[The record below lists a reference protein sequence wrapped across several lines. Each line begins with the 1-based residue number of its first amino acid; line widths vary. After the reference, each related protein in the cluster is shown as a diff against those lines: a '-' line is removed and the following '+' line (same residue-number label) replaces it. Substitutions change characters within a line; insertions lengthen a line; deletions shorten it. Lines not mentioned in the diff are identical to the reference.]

1 MTVDNIIKLAK
12 SHHAYIDIQI
22 MPKGD
27 VSIVVCRNGIRTER
41 TLEDRQIRTSP
52 FDLVE
57 ETVKRMVRI
66 L

>member
-12 SHHAYIDIQI
+12 SYHAHIDIQI

-27 VSIVVCRNGIRTER
+27 VSIVVLRNGIRTER
-41 TLEDRQIRTSP
+41 ILEDRQIRIAP

-57 ETVKRMVRI
+57 VTVKRMLRI

>member
-1 MTVDNIIKLAK
+1 MTVDNIIKIAK
-12 SHHAYIDIQI
+12 SYHAYIDIQI

-27 VSIVVCRNGIRTER
+27 VSIVVLRNGIRTER
-41 TLEDRQIRTSP
+41 ILEDRQIRIAP

-57 ETVKRMVRI
+57 VTVKRMLRI

>member
-1 MTVDNIIKLAK
+1 MTVDNIIKLAT
-12 SHHAYIDIQI
+12 SYHAHIDIQI

-27 VSIVVCRNGIRTER
+27 VSIVVLRNGIRTER
-41 TLEDRQIRTSP
+41 ILEDRQIRIAP

-57 ETVKRMVRI
+57 VTVKRMLRI